1 MGLGSNEE
9 LDDGDGDDDKGGGLM
24 DTLTFS
30 SSNEGNLRCCT
41 AGRPLKSTGPGMVA
55 GWQSS
60 H

>member
-55 GWQSS
+55 G
-60 H
+60 